1 MLLHAI
7 VHAANVQ
14 DRDGGLLLLATLFG
28 KFPFLQKLLADSGY
42 QGPIFAHGLAKIL
55 PYLKAEIIKRFG
67 LRQGICAAT
76 QALDRRTHDR
86 VAQPLPPSRQG
97 LGKSQLQRPRILE
110 TRLHSPHAAKALQSL
125 IKF

>member
-1 MLLHAI
+1 MAADVDAEEPTEIQPLHAI

-55 PYLKAEIIKRFG
+55 PYLKTEIIVTAQDVCLGRCAYHVMRREFI
-67 LRQGICAAT
+67 RICG
-76 QALDRRTHDR
+76 
-86 VAQPLPPSRQG
+86 S
-97 LGKSQLQRPRILE
+97 
-110 TRLHSPHAAKALQSL
+110 
-125 IKF
+125 

>member
-1 MLLHAI
+1 MLHAI
-7 VHAANVQ
+7 VHATDVQ
-14 DRDGGLLLLATLFG
+14 DRDGGLSLLATLFG

-42 QGPIFAHGLAKIL
+42 QGPIFAHGLVKIL

-86 VAQPLPPSRQG
+86 MAQPLPPSRQG
-97 LGKSQLQRPRILE
+97 LGKSQLQQPRILE
-110 TRLHSPHAAKALQSL
+110 TRLHSPHDAKALQSL